1 MVLIGKSYL
10 LEVVDMGLKMLS
22 ELRDADINILIK
34 MRERKQEPKTKSW
47 QNCRRRRKKEV
58 KAGVCEGLL
67 RIKTA
72 KRFQCYES
80 QGWEG

>member
-1 MVLIGKSYL
+1 
-10 LEVVDMGLKMLS
+10 MLS
-22 ELRDADINILIK
+22 ELRDAAVLGQAMDINILIK

-47 QNCRRRRKKEV
+47 QNCRMRRKKEV

-80 QGWEG
+80 QGQEG